1 MNLSSLKTEQLEAYL
16 SSLTPAAARFLIREV
31 ELDRLRGGESFPHD
45 LILTYARNVLVD
57 QEDQVERVGSPLRL
71 FCRPFEDLLVDKTT
85 ADKQIGRIDRQSIEP
100 IWNWLSNELAVEQIG
115 ELDEILSRAL
125 IDEDQSSVS
134 RCTRELHVLCHHAL
148 AEQIAPLEVGSVE
161 YMRLAARLGGDRVLE
176 DARDVA
182 FVLERAETA
191 LTFIERLPQH
201 QDSVSAQDAKRFAKL
216 YADAR
221 NEAPDH
227 AYLLLLILSSRLRR
241 AADILKIVTEIVGSD
256 RDDAVRATE
265 LSVVGDCLLH
275 DMEVAAH
282 GALQAI
288 AGRAPIDL
296 VERFL
301 GHYFEIAEGFMSHVD
316 VDMRAGWGWRVI
328 AIRNALSASL
338 KSALEAAPRLI
349 KLALYRKGRNT
360 GGDAATL
367 EWPDGRAIEDADF
380 VVRLMLC
387 VQPLLS
393 QIPINADYA
402 NVRSNVCSFI
412 ESIAEISLDDV
423 RRCSGEESRCAEA
436 YLKAIANFTELVFGI
451 DTAEMLRRRGRVAMQ
466 SEGDAAEAG

>member
-1 MNLSSLKTEQLEAYL
+1 
-16 SSLTPAAARFLIREV
+16 
-31 ELDRLRGGESFPHD
+31 
-45 LILTYARNVLVD
+45 
-57 QEDQVERVGSPLRL
+57 
-71 FCRPFEDLLVDKTT
+71 
-85 ADKQIGRIDRQSIEP
+85 
-100 IWNWLSNELAVEQIG
+100 
-115 ELDEILSRAL
+115 
-125 IDEDQSSVS
+125 
-134 RCTRELHVLCHHAL
+134 
-148 AEQIAPLEVGSVE
+148 
-161 YMRLAARLGGDRVLE
+161 
-176 DARDVA
+176 
-182 FVLERAETA
+182 
-191 LTFIERLPQH
+191 
-201 QDSVSAQDAKRFAKL
+201 
-216 YADAR
+216 
-221 NEAPDH
+221 
-227 AYLLLLILSSRLRR
+227 
-241 AADILKIVTEIVGSD
+241 
-256 RDDAVRATE
+256 
-265 LSVVGDCLLH
+265 
-275 DMEVAAH
+275 MEVAAH

-301 GHYFEIAEGFMSHVD
+301 GHYFDIAEGFMSHVD

-360 GGDAATL
+360 TGATAVAL
-367 EWPDGRAIEDADF
+367 EWPDGRAVEDADF

-402 NVRSNVCSFI
+402 SVRSNVCSFI

-451 DTAEMLRRRGRVAMQ
+451 DAAEMLRRRGRVAMQ
-466 SEGDAAEAG
+466 SEGVAAEAG